1 MNFTKF
7 PKSLVAAR
15 GEKARGGCRRSCNPS
30 STPSGK
36 DGEDLSEYPR
46 QERMHLPL
54 NYLNLVCRGLG
65 FVSAGG

>member
-1 MNFTKF
+1 M
-7 PKSLVAAR
+7 
-15 GEKARGGCRRSCNPS
+15 SCNPS

-46 QERMHLPL
+46 QVRMHLPL